1 MTALNFFREIL
12 PRLVLHP
19 LMALALSLVGILL
32 LHQLENQVYSLP
44 FTMAVL
50 ALIWMLFFVAT
61 NRPITSLYLGWL
73 VMAVSAITSF
83 TKYQHRGFSLH
94 VYDFG
99 FFGRDAAMME
109 FLIAEFSYLLLPV
122 AIIAA
127 TASLSIVI
135 MLRIEQRS
143 RLMIMRRAMGLLA
156 TIIFLPLTFPAEAQ
170 NQRYFYYLGGRHASA
185 LFVSFVDLGHVF
197 AGHDLEERLR
207 TVEGYDPFAD
217 EVECRLDAGQPDV
230 FLVIAES
237 QVPPRHFPQL
247 DLDPALE
254 ETFLSGDGAFHPLQ
268 VETYGGGTWIS
279 NMALLAGLSGADFG
293 WRAPYLTV
301 TLQDRIR
308 GAIPELFRRCGYRTV
323 TLYPM
328 EESFVNE
335 GPFLKSIGFEEVI
348 DMDGMGADHWIMRDK
363 FYYDYAEAFLEE
375 HRQND
380 GRPLFMEIM
389 TMFAHAP
396 YDPPME
402 PDIVVS
408 GQPLHS
414 DPELAEYL
422 RRLWIARD
430 DFHAF
435 LGSRAEDPGEQG
447 AVVLEFGDHHSFAT
461 RELSD
466 EAHGGNSLADLESSA
481 YSTFFTLHGFGH
493 AVDQGPPAERLDIAY
508 LGAHLLEAA
517 RLPTSPTFQDLNRL
531 RELCDGRFY
540 SCQHREE
547 IDIHLR
553 RRMDGGLLNLS
564 GPGS

>member
-1 MTALNFFREIL
+1 MTALNSAREIVL
-12 PRLVLHP
+12 RLVLHP
-19 LMALALSLVGILL
+19 LMALALSLVGVVL
-32 LHQLENQVYSLP
+32 LHELENQVYSLP
-44 FTMAVL
+44 FTLAVL
-50 ALIWMLFFVAT
+50 ASIWMLVFVAT

-73 VMAVSAITSF
+73 VMAVAAITSF
-83 TKYQHRGFSLH
+83 IKYQHRGFSLH

-99 FFGRDAAMME
+99 FFGGDAAMME
-109 FLIAEFSYLLLPV
+109 FLMADFVHLWLPAAFGIALASTVIVLLLR
-122 AIIAA
+122 AERG
-127 TASLSIVI
+127 SGL
-135 MLRIEQRS
+135 ML
-143 RLMIMRRAMGLLA
+143 MRRAMVLMA
-156 TIIFLPLTFPAEAQ
+156 AIIFLPLTFPAEAQ

-207 TVEGYDPFAD
+207 TVEAYDPLAD
-217 EVECRLDAGQPDV
+217 EVECRLDDGQPDV
-230 FLVIAES
+230 FVVIAES

-247 DLDPALE
+247 DLDPPLE
-254 ETFLSGDGAFHPLQ
+254 ATFLSGDGAFHPLQ

-323 TLYPM
+323 ALYPM
-328 EESFVNE
+328 EKSFVNE
-335 GPFLKSIGFEEVI
+335 GPFLESIGFDKVI
-348 DMDGMGADHWIMRDK
+348 DMDEMGADHWIMRDK
-363 FYYDYAEAFLEE
+363 FYYDHAEAFLED

-402 PDIVVS
+402 PDLVVP
-408 GQPLHS
+408 GQPLLAA
-414 DPELAEYL
+414 PELAEYW
-422 RRLWIARD
+422 RRVWIARD

-435 LGSRAEDPGEQG
+435 LGQRRDVPGDRG
-447 AVVLEFGDHHSFAT
+447 TVVLEYGDHHSFAT
-461 RELSD
+461 RELTD
-466 EAHGGNSLADLESSA
+466 ETHGGNSLADLESAA
-481 YSTFFTLHGFGH
+481 YSTFFALHGFGH
-493 AVDQGPPAERLDIAY
+493 AVEQGPPAERFDIAY
-508 LGAHLLEAA
+508 LGAHFLEAA

-531 RELCDGRFY
+531 RELCEGRFN

-553 RRMDGGLLNLS
+553 RRMDGGLLDLS
-564 GPGS
+564 VPGS